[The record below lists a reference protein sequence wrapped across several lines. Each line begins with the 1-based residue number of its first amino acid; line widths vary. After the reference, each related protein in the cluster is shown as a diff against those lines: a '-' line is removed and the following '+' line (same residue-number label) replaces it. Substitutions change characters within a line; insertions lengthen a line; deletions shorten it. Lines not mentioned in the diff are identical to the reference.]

1 MRLDPLKIVDTF
13 VSDGI
18 LPPMEILLPQLAS
31 LRATSLASVLTQE
44 LERMVLG
51 GEIGPGTRLNEN
63 QLAARFGVSRGPI
76 REAVRA
82 LEGAG
87 LVESVPNRGVFV
99 RRLGVREVR
108 ELYDVR
114 AALFGLAGRLMAERA
129 TPAELERLRGL
140 IRAMETATETRNFEA
155 YYPLNLE
162 FHGAIVDGS
171 GNLTLAQQYRA
182 FVRKLNLF
190 RARSLVQGGGLGLY
204 GDFLFGENNRFGG
217 GFVSSLAGPTAGSVD
232 EVARFLAGR
241 VRGEGNAAAEAIRM
255 GVGHTP
261 FVNLFYTRLALDHMV
276 LFRLQEWAN
285 PGYLRRV
292 EQRTKREND
301 QTFWLRPTEAIR

>member
-190 RARSLVQGGGLGLY
+190 RARSLVQGGGLAVS
-204 GDFLFGENNRFGG
+204 NREHREMF
-217 GFVSSLAGPTAGSVD
+217 SAI
-232 EVARFLAGR
+232 EARDASWAHEAHWR
-241 VRGEGNAAAEAIRM
+241 HVAAAKDRLLAVVRAELQMAGGEEASENRPERRAFK
-255 GVGHTP
+255 HT
-261 FVNLFYTRLALDHMV
+261 
-276 LFRLQEWAN
+276 Q
-285 PGYLRRV
+285 PGGATHGI
-292 EQRTKREND
+292 ET
-301 QTFWLRPTEAIR
+301 

>member
-1 MRLDPLKIVDTF
+1 MEN
-13 VSDGI
+13 VSLQI
-18 LPPMEILLPQLAS
+18 ES
-31 LRATSLASVLTQE
+31 LRSSSLASVLTQE

-51 GEIGPGTRLNEN
+51 GEIGPGVRLNEN

-99 RRLGVREVR
+99 RRLSVREVR

-129 TPAELERLRGL
+129 TRDEIDRLRGL
-140 IRAMETATETRNFEA
+140 IQAMESATETRNFEA

-171 GNLTLAQQYRA
+171 GNQTLAAQYRA
-182 FVRKLNLF
+182 FVRN
-190 RARSLVQGGGLGLY
+190 
-204 GDFLFGENNRFGG
+204 
-217 GFVSSLAGPTAGSVD
+217 
-232 EVARFLAGR
+232 
-241 VRGEGNAAAEAIRM
+241 
-255 GVGHTP
+255 
-261 FVNLFYTRLALDHMV
+261 
-276 LFRLQEWAN
+276 
-285 PGYLRRV
+285 
-292 EQRTKREND
+292 
-301 QTFWLRPTEAIR
+301 